1 MKRSTQLDLLK
12 RIAETLEQTNE
23 LLILLLTPV
32 AAKHYK
38 ARTGHKKA
46 RKLAAKTAEQ
56 SPPDS

>member
-1 MKRSTQLDLLK
+1 MKQSTQLDLLK

-38 ARTGHKKA
+38 ARIGHKKA
-46 RKLAAKTAEQ
+46 RKLAAKTAEP
-56 SPPDS
+56 SPTDS